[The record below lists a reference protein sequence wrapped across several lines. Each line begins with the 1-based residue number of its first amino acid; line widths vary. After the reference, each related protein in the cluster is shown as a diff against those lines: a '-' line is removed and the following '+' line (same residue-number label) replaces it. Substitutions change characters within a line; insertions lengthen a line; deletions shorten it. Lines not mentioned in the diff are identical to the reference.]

1 MKKQSKNRV
10 TENRGDLSDH
20 LQHREMA
27 RRLNM
32 VFLLVAAALLQSAA
46 AQTTHVVGDASGWIV
61 PPNADTYSNWAANKT
76 FVVGDIL
83 GKNTSKFQFQFSY
96 SIRNSKLLN
105 ESER

>member
-32 VFLLVAAALLQSAA
+32 VFLLVAAVLLQSAA
-46 AQTTHVVGDASGWIV
+46 AQTVHVVGGASGWII
-61 PPNADTYSNWAANKT
+61 PPGGATTYSTWAANQT
-76 FVVGDIL
+76 FAVGDIL
-83 GKNTSKFQFQFSY
+83 GKIKISFFLFYPKF
-96 SIRNSKLLN
+96 
-105 ESER
+105 